1 MNFYQIDSAAS
12 PAIVF
17 STRDEPEVVVFGN
30 VSPVQI
36 GGAILGPNALILKS
50 EPTDVGKI
58 RISRFEVGKDDRR
71 SVVPATIQGMIE
83 GIVSVGGDYGD
94 VVSVLRIAKSKD
106 YIKDQLA
113 IDPLPKALRTYY
125 RDEESSE

>member
-1 MNFYQIDSAAS
+1 MSVRVDAS
-12 PAIVF
+12 TLPAGV
-17 STRDEPEVVVFGN
+17 T
-30 VSPVQI
+30 Q
-36 GGAILGPNALILKS
+36 
-50 EPTDVGKI
+50 TDDDVYVI
-58 RISRFEVGKDDRR
+58 ISRFEVGKDDRR
-71 SVVPATIQGMIE
+71 SIVPATIQGMIE